1 MQTIYDLVTPKLV
14 SERWY
19 ASIQD
24 RQPYL
29 GAGLYRQRKQ
39 LGIDLQYLKG
49 KKPAVKPLQL
59 SAFDAKVIPISRE
72 GLEKIYTEMPFFKN
86 SKYVDEK
93 QRQEL
98 NKVIAGGNKYY
109 IDSIMNQIYDDQI
122 QLLDNAAVTK
132 EIMRMS
138 LLTTGTISFANNGQG
153 VTYDFGI
160 PEANKVTPTAKWNN
174 ATSADP
180 IKDIISWQDQIE
192 NSTGIRPN
200 MLLMNG
206 TTFNLMQ
213 NAEKVQKAIY
223 AFANNVVTP
232 TRADVL
238 AYVEKAT
245 QCRVLVYNKGYNK
258 DGETTLTK
266 FVGDGVVV
274 LFPEGTVG
282 EFVYGTTPE
291 ESDLMSGATSAVVEI
306 VDDGIA
312 ITGTKLTDPVNVE
325 TKVSM
330 IALPTLD
337 LPESI
342 IIADVDGE

>member
-1 MQTIYDLVTPKLV
+1 MQTIYDVLEPKFV
-14 SERWY
+14 AERWL
-19 ASIQD
+19 ASRID

-29 GAGLYRQRKQ
+29 GQALYSQRKQ
-39 LGIDLQYLKG
+39 LGIELSYLKG
-49 KKPAVKPLQL
+49 KKPTVKPLQL

-72 GLEKIYTEMPFFKN
+72 GFEKITTEMPFFKN
-86 SKYVDEK
+86 SKNVDES
-93 QRQEL
+93 QT
-98 NKVIAGGNKYY
+98 NKLLEVLQTNNQYY
-109 IDSIMNQIYDDQI
+109 IDAVLNRVYDDQAS
-122 QLLDNAAVTK
+122 LLDNADVTK

-138 LLTTGTISFANNGQG
+138 LLTSGTISFENNGQG

-174 ATSADP
+174 ASSADP
-180 IKDIISWQDQIE
+180 INDIIGWQDQIE
-192 NSTGIRPN
+192 LETGIRPN
-200 MLLMNG
+200 RVLMNG

-245 QCRVLVYNKGYNK
+245 QCTVLVYNKGYYK
-258 DGETTLTK
+258 EGETTLTK

-291 ESDLMSGATSAVVEI
+291 EARLMARVSKASVEI
-306 VDDGIA
+306 VDGGIA
-312 ITGTKLTDPVNVE
+312 VTKVTEEDPVIIG

-330 IALPTLD
+330 VGLPTLTA
-337 LPESI
+337 PETI

>member
-1 MQTIYDLVTPKLV
+1 MNILKKQIPLRYLYLIGVLVLILI
-14 SERWY
+14 S
-19 ASIQD
+19 
-24 RQPYL
+24 L
-29 GAGLYRQRKQ
+29 GLYVTYAMFTADINDDK
-39 LGIDLQYLKG
+39 
-49 KKPAVKPLQL
+49 VL
-59 SAFDAKVIPISRE
+59 SIES
-72 GLEKIYTEMPFFKN
+72 N
-86 SKYVDEK
+86 
-93 QRQEL
+93 
-98 NKVIAGGNKYY
+98 
-109 IDSIMNQIYDDQI
+109 
-122 QLLDNAAVTK
+122 
-132 EIMRMS
+132 
-138 LLTTGTISFANNGQG
+138 

-180 IKDIISWQDQIE
+180 IKDIVGWQDQIE

-291 ESDLMSGATSAVVEI
+291 ESDLMSGATSAVVEV